1 MNLSDLQEKEVI
13 DISTGKRIGTIIDVT
28 FTVIGNISKL
38 ILEDRKASRKLFGNS
53 REDVYLDWKQIIKI
67 GDDIILV
74 DCKERID
81 FYNWERYLEW
91 MVKF

>member
-28 FTVIGNISKL
+28 FTVAGNISKL

-53 REDVYLDWKQIIKI
+53 KEDVYLDWKQIIKI

-74 DCKERID
+74 DCKERLD
-81 FYNWERYLEW
+81 FYN
-91 MVKF
+91 

>member
-13 DISTGKRIGTIIDVT
+13 DISTVKRIGTIIDVT
-28 FTVIGNISKL
+28 FTVTGNISKL

-53 REDVYLDWKQIIKI
+53 KEDVYLDWKQIIKI

-81 FYNWERYLEW
+81 FYN
-91 MVKF
+91 